1 MHPNQK
7 ERGLPQQ
14 GMTMTEDWK
23 RLLDAVASTNPI
35 IAAFDVCHEIAK
47 REVDSPILTA
57 TFQDV
62 EAKTVSRIYSSRQQ
76 SWAIGGTKP
85 LSVGKWSETVIE
97 RREPFIANSFADMK
111 EVFNDWEISEG
122 LGLGAIVN
130 VPIFYRGEVLG
141 TANVL
146 NVPGAY
152 SNRAVVERVL
162 ALAPFFTMAML
173 TAA

>member
-1 MHPNQK
+1 
-7 ERGLPQQ
+7 
-14 GMTMTEDWK
+14 MTEDWK
-23 RLLDAVASTNPI
+23 RLLDAVASTNPT
-35 IAAFDVCHEIAK
+35 IAAFDVCHEIVK
-47 REVDSPILTA
+47 REVNSPVLTA

-62 EAKTVSRIYSSRQQ
+62 TAKTVSRIYSSREQ

-85 LSVGKWSETVIE
+85 LSVGKWSEAVIE
-97 RREPFIANSFADMK
+97 RREHFIANSYADMK
-111 EVFNDWEISEG
+111 EVFNDHEVSEG

-130 VPIFYRGEVLG
+130 VPIFLRGEVIG

-152 SNRAVVERVL
+152 SDNAVVDRVL

-173 TAA
+173 TAV